1 MNLSSI
7 LLNEGYLDNLA
18 AKLSKK
24 FPHLKFYVKFGERID
39 VRGSQQDMADFGNK
53 YHGQVLGDY
62 EVFHTDDDD
71 QGEIVRI
78 VKKDKL

>member
-39 VRGSQQDMADFGNK
+39 VKGSHRTLNEGIF
-53 YHGQVLGDY
+53 
-62 EVFHTDDDD
+62 
-71 QGEIVRI
+71 
-78 VKKDKL
+78 